1 MVEMR
6 MFVAVL
12 PPAEVLDDLAG
23 FLEPRRDADPGVR
36 WAPPAQWHL
45 TLAFLPDVPERRL
58 DDLVERLARAA
69 ARRHPFEVRLD
80 GGGAF
85 PSPAR
90 SKVLW
95 VGVHAAP
102 SDELDRLATGA
113 RAAAA
118 KAGAEV
124 RGGRFRPHLTV
135 ARLRHPVDATR
146 WIRVLGAYRSATWTV
161 TGVELIESQL
171 GQGPGGRS
179 RYHIAETFTVGRSLA
194 HPDPGTTAA
203 WPTRSGIHRAR

>member
-1 MVEMR
+1 
-6 MFVAVL
+6 
-12 PPAEVLDDLAG
+12 
-23 FLEPRRDADPGVR
+23 VR
-36 WAPPAQWHL
+36 WAPAGQWHL
-45 TLAFLPDVPERRL
+45 TLAFLPTVPERRL
-58 DDLVERLARAA
+58 DDLVERLTRAA
-69 ARRHPFEVRLD
+69 ARRRSFEVWLD

-85 PSPAR
+85 PSPTR

-95 VGVHAAP
+95 VGVDAVPAE
-102 SDELDRLATGA
+102 ELLRLASGS

-146 WIRVLGAYRSATWTV
+146 WIRVLGSYRSPAWTV
-161 TGVELIESQL
+161 TRIELIESHL

-179 RYHIAETFTVGRSLA
+179 RYSTAGTFPLGPGAAPTDRSSAGTPTPSSATALPHGR
-194 HPDPGTTAA
+194 G
-203 WPTRSGIHRAR
+203 G